1 MHLMVDPVVAE
12 DGVMLRQDLV
22 DQETLLQQ
30 VQLKELMEEIILL
43 LLVAEVV
50 LRALL
55 LMGQET
61 EDQQFLVLLQDHQL
75 QDQGVVEE
83 QV

>member
-30 VQLKELMEEIILL
+30 LHLLEEV
-43 LLVAEVV
+43 VAEVEIV
-50 LRALL
+50 L
-55 LMGQET
+55 QE
-61 EDQQFLVLLQDHQL
+61 
-75 QDQGVVEE
+75 
-83 QV
+83 